1 MVYLGGCA
9 GTLIDSGWVLSAAHC
24 VKGREQSLFSVQHL
38 GKEYRVEKI
47 VVHPKFGTED
57 NNFYDFALIQLKE
70 PVTDGKPAKLYP
82 AEDETGK
89 PVVFVGRGTFGN
101 GRDGLVKNDGKQRG
115 ATNTI
120 TGASSQVL
128 SFTFDAP
135 ETATALE
142 GISGRG
148 DSGGP
153 AFVERGSELFVAG
166 VSSYQD
172 GNGLKEGTYGVT
184 EYYARV
190 STNIPWVNSVVEAAL
205 PATLPAHPI
214 IDSIK
219 NNSTF
224 SSDRPSLKNAI
235 EDTEILTEAFYQS
248 VLLNRI
254 KHAEDLINE
263 GADAGLV
270 SVNQSSLFELALH
283 FDRVDYLDMLLNRL
297 GNANNVHNENS
308 TVLPLL
314 ISRLRDDPTVIDR
327 ARILLAQGANI
338 NVQTDEGDTAVILAG
353 WLTDNVELVRFLIEQ
368 GADVSIPNN
377 NGDTPL
383 IDAAYLGKIGIV
395 KLLIDHGAPVNSR
408 NNAGRSALDMARER
422 GNTDVIEVLASR

>member
-314 ISRLRDDPTVIDR
+314 ISRLRDDPKVIDR

>member
-1 MVYLGGCA
+1 M
-9 GTLIDSGWVLSAAHC
+9 IDSGWVLSAAHC